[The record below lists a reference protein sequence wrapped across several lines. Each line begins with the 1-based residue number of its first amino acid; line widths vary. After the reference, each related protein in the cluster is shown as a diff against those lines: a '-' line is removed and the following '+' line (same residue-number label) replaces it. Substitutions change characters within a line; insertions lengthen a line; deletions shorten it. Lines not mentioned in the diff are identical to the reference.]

1 MPAVAAL
8 APFLFICL
16 WSGAFI
22 AVRAGLPDVSPLYFL
37 SVRFAIAGSVLAVI
51 VSLWQPR
58 RWRELRGRWA
68 LTALAGVL
76 MNGGYL
82 SAAYLAMTEITGAT
96 MALVGSLQPILVAVL
111 SGPLLGE
118 RFGWPQWLGFALGT
132 GGVALVA
139 GVNVLQLDTGA
150 GMAWGLGSVSC
161 MVVGTLLFARYAK
174 GVPAAHA
181 NALQLL
187 AAAVFC
193 SVLTLVFEDVRVV
206 WTPASVGTLLYLIF
220 GVSLGGMGLYLYMLN
235 RGAAGKVAANFY
247 LTPGLTA
254 VFGYGLLGE
263 TLPPTALA
271 GFAMA
276 MAGLWLVQGRAA
288 LAGRARRT

>member
-1 MPAVAAL
+1 MAAL
-8 APFLFICL
+8 APFVFICV

-22 AVRAGLPDVSPLYFL
+22 AVRAGLPDVSPLFFL
-37 SVRFAIAGSVLAVI
+37 AVRFAIAGSLLALV
-51 VSLWQPR
+51 VSFWQPR
-58 RWRELRGRWA
+58 RWRELRGRWL

-82 SAAYLAMTEITGAT
+82 SAAYIAMTEITGAT
-96 MALVGSLQPILVAVL
+96 MALIGSLQPVLVAVA
-111 SGPLLGE
+111 SGPLLGD
-118 RFGWPQWLGFALGT
+118 RFRPAQWLGFALGT
-132 GGVALVA
+132 AGVALVA
-139 GVNVLQLDTGA
+139 GVNVLQLDTGP

-161 MVVGTLLFARYAK
+161 MVLGTLLFARYSR

-187 AAAVFC
+187 SAAVFC
-193 SVLTLVFEDVRVV
+193 WALTFAFEDVHVA
-206 WTPASVGTLLYLIF
+206 WTPASIGTLLYLIF

-235 RGAAGKVAANFY
+235 SGTAGKVAANFY

-254 VFGYGLLGE
+254 VFGFILLGE
-263 TLPPTALA
+263 TLPATALA

-276 MAGLWLVQGRAA
+276 MLGIWLVQGRA
-288 LAGRARRT
+288 GRARARN